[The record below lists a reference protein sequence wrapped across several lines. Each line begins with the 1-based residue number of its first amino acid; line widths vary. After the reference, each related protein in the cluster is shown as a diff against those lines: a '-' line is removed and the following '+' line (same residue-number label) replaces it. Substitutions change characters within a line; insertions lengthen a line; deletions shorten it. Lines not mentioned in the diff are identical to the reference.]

1 MGDTAPRAVTAICR
15 ALEEQIEHGLLPSGS
30 QLPAER
36 KLSEVF
42 DTTRITLREAL
53 GQLEAQGLIYRE
65 ERRGWFVSP
74 ARITYN
80 PLVRSHFHA
89 MVGEQGRVPA
99 TEVLSARLIPASAE
113 ICQIL
118 ALPALSSVYQIRRAR
133 RIDGRLVLY
142 VEHYLNPA
150 YFPGILDFDLTLSL
164 TELYASEYAIHYGRV
179 RFDMVPTA
187 LHSEAAAAL
196 RVAVGSPALRIVRVN
211 RDQHGRIIDC
221 DLEFWRHDA
230 LHVRASKWLA
240 ITRPSLSGSAA
251 SMSAWPMMI
260 SPPTSNRAPP
270 AGSTLSAGASSVRHW
285 RTLAVS
291 RVSPAI

>member
-1 MGDTAPRAVTAICR
+1 MRDAAPRAVTTICR
-15 ALEEQIEHGLLPSGS
+15 ALQEQIEHGLLAAGN

-42 DTTRITLREAL
+42 ATTRITLREAL
-53 GQLEAQGLIYRE
+53 GQLEAQGLVYRE

-74 ARITYN
+74 PRLAYN

-89 MVGEQGRVPA
+89 MVAGQGRVPA
-99 TEVLSARLIPASAE
+99 TEVLSARLLPASVE
-113 ICQIL
+113 ICEL
-118 ALPALSSVYQIRRAR
+118 LELPALSSVIQIRRAR

-142 VEHYLNPA
+142 VEHYLNPS
-150 YFPGILDFDLTLSL
+150 YFPGVLDFDLTLSL

-196 RVAVGSPALRIVRVN
+196 KVAVGSPALRIVRIN
-211 RDQHGRIIDC
+211 RDQHGRLIDC

-230 LHVRASKWLA
+230 LHV
-240 ITRPSLSGSAA
+240 
-251 SMSAWPMMI
+251 
-260 SPPTSNRAPP
+260 
-270 AGSTLSAGASSVRHW
+270 SVE
-285 RTLAVS
+285 V
-291 RVSPAI
+291 PE

>member
-1 MGDTAPRAVTAICR
+1 MRDEAPRAVTTICR
-15 ALEEQIEHGLLPSGS
+15 ALQEQIEHGLLASGS

-42 DTTRITLREAL
+42 ATTRITLREAL

-74 ARITYN
+74 PRLAYN

-89 MVGEQGRVPA
+89 MVAGQGRVPA
-99 TEVLSARLIPASAE
+99 TEVLSARLLPASVE
-113 ICQIL
+113 ICEL
-118 ALPALSSVYQIRRAR
+118 LELPALSSVFQIRRAR

-150 YFPGILDFDLTLSL
+150 YFPGVLDFDLTLSL
-164 TELYASEYAIHYGRV
+164 TELYASENSIRYGRV

-196 RVAVGSPALRIVRVN
+196 KVAVGSPALRIVRIN

-230 LHVRASKWLA
+230 LHVSVEV
-240 ITRPSLSGSAA
+240 
-251 SMSAWPMMI
+251 
-260 SPPTSNRAPP
+260 PP
-270 AGSTLSAGASSVRHW
+270 
-285 RTLAVS
+285 
-291 RVSPAI
+291 

>member
-15 ALEEQIEHGLLPSGS
+15 ALQEQIEHGLLPSGR

-99 TEVLSARLIPASAE
+99 TEVLSARLMPASAE
-113 ICQIL
+113 ICKIL
-118 ALPALSSVYQIRRAR
+118 AFPAFS
-133 RIDGRLVLY
+133 
-142 VEHYLNPA
+142 
-150 YFPGILDFDLTLSL
+150 
-164 TELYASEYAIHYGRV
+164 
-179 RFDMVPTA
+179 
-187 LHSEAAAAL
+187 
-196 RVAVGSPALRIVRVN
+196 
-211 RDQHGRIIDC
+211 
-221 DLEFWRHDA
+221 
-230 LHVRASKWLA
+230 
-240 ITRPSLSGSAA
+240 
-251 SMSAWPMMI
+251 
-260 SPPTSNRAPP
+260 
-270 AGSTLSAGASSVRHW
+270 
-285 RTLAVS
+285 
-291 RVSPAI
+291 